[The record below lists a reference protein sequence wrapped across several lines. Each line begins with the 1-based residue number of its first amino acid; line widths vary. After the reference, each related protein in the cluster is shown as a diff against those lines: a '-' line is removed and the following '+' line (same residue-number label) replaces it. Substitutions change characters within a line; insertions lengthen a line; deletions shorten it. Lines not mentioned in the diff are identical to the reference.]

1 MLHET
6 SFHIIN
12 MYSISGQNRAY
23 SDTTN
28 SRDGVNQCGFER
40 TLKIYLSTYNLSP
53 SPPAIA
59 LTYLTSLPSTQL
71 FLSKL
76 KDRLKELFH

>member
-28 SRDGVNQCGFER
+28 SRDGVNQLWIRKNSKDLFEYLQSKSLSSCNSINIFDFS
-40 TLKIYLSTYNLSP
+40 TLYATIPL
-53 SPPAIA
+53 
-59 LTYLTSLPSTQL
+59 
-71 FLSKL
+71 
-76 KDRLKELFH
+76 

>member
-23 SDTTN
+23 SDTTT
-28 SRDGVNQCGFER
+28 GVNQLWIRKNSKDLFEYLQSKSLSSCNSINIFDFS
-40 TLKIYLSTYNLSP
+40 TLYATIPL
-53 SPPAIA
+53 
-59 LTYLTSLPSTQL
+59 
-71 FLSKL
+71 
-76 KDRLKELFH
+76 